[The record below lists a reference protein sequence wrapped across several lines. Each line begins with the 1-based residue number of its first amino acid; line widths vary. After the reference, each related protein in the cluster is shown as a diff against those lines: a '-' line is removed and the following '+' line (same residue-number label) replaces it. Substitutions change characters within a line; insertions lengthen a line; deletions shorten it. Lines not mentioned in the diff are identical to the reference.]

1 MRILYV
7 NWAPLWRGAEA
18 GGGVNGYARAMARSL
33 VERGHEVHAV
43 NAGYSYDLLGLPRI
57 RRAIPD
63 RGVFCHEIVNSP
75 VLAPGYFN
83 FSDPLQEISEP
94 RIERL
99 FGRLLDRLRPDVVHF
114 HNIEGFSGRCI
125 ALAKQRGARIIY
137 SLHNYHP
144 LCNQVNL
151 LYQNRTPCTDFDHGR
166 RCLGCLPS
174 PPPRWRHRLRRRMLY
189 YLRGLPGIQ
198 RLRPRA
204 RQPAP
209 HSPPDTLASPIG
221 PTRAAHYAER
231 RKRLV
236 DCLNQADRLLAV
248 SSRVREIYV
257 AHGLDPRRVTVNT
270 IGSAIAEHGL
280 ELAERPSRPVSAPL
294 RLVFLGVAEPHKGL
308 PLLLETLTG
317 MTDTELSRIDLALYA
332 RGVHAL
338 DEQLASLRQ
347 RLADLRVSDGYR
359 YESIPE
365 LLADR
370 DLGVVAPIWWDNA
383 PQVVFELLAL
393 GVPVLGAR
401 IGGIPDFVADDVNGL
416 LFTPGDPAAL
426 AAKLRRTLTEPG
438 LIQRLRAGIRP
449 MKTLAEHADELEAF
463 YAGRGD

>member
-1 MRILYV
+1 MKILYV

-18 GGGVNGYARAMARSL
+18 GSGVNGYARAMARSL

-57 RRAIPD
+57 RRTIRD
-63 RGVFCHEIVNSP
+63 RGVYCHEIVNSP

-83 FSDPLQEISEP
+83 FKAPLQEISEP

-99 FGRLLDRLRPDVVHF
+99 FVRLLERLRPDVVHF

-125 ALAKQRGARIIY
+125 VLAKQRGARTIY

-151 LYQNRTPCTDFDHGR
+151 LYQNRTTCTDFDHGR
-166 RCLGCLPS
+166 RCLDCLPP
-174 PPPRWRHRLRRRMLY
+174 PPPRWRHRLRRRILY

-198 RLRPRA
+198 GLRPRA
-204 RQPAP
+204 RRLTPQGPPATTGRADP
-209 HSPPDTLASPIG
+209 HLAS
-221 PTRAAHYAER
+221 RYEER
-231 RKRLV
+231 RRRLV
-236 DCLNQADRLLAV
+236 DCLSRTDRLLAV
-248 SSRVREIYV
+248 Y
-257 AHGLDPRRVTVNT
+257 AAQGLDARRITVNT
-270 IGSAIAEHGL
+270 IGSAIAEYGPR
-280 ELAERPSRPVSAPL
+280 LAERPPRPVGAPL

-308 PLLLETLTG
+308 PLLLETLAG
-317 MTDTELSRIDLALYA
+317 MKNAELSRIDLALHA
-332 RGVHAL
+332 RGVQVLDGQLTAL
-338 DEQLASLRQ
+338 RP
-347 RLADLRVSDGYR
+347 RLANLRVSDGYR
-359 YESIPE
+359 YEAIPE
-365 LLADR
+365 LLTDR

-401 IGGIPDFVADDVNGL
+401 IGGIPDFVVDAVNGL

-426 AAKLRRTLTEPG
+426 AAGLRRALTESG
-438 LIQRLRAGIRP
+438 LIDQLRAGIRP